1 NCGSVATI
9 TGNPQNMVI
18 GALSGISYPA
28 FSAALAPVALFG
40 LVAVVVII
48 RIVFRA
54 EFART
59 VQLTPEVSRGR
70 MHKGQVLKAV
80 VVCIGLAIAF
90 FAGVPVAK
98 AALIGGA
105 ILLLTR
111 AIKPERIYRVI
122 DGPLLFMFAGLFV
135 VVAGAEKT
143 LLSPDI
149 IASARNLGLDDVWR
163 LSGFTAVLS
172 NIMSNVPAVLALR
185 PFIPGLE
192 NPERAWLV
200 VAMSSTLAGNFTLLG
215 SVANLIVAE
224 QARAAGTTLS
234 FGAFFKVGL
243 PLTLI
248 TLAAGTAWLAFGF

>member
-1 NCGSVATI
+1 
-9 TGNPQNMVI
+9 M
-18 GALSGISYPA
+18 
-28 FSAALAPVALFG
+28 
-40 LVAVVVII
+40 
-48 RIVFRA
+48 
-54 EFART
+54 
-59 VQLTPEVSRGR
+59 
-70 MHKGQVLKAV
+70 
-80 VVCIGLAIAF
+80 VCIGLAIAF

-105 ILLLTR
+105 ILLVTR
-111 AIKPERIYRVI
+111 AIKPARIYREI
-122 DGPLLFMFAGLFV
+122 DGPLLFMFAGLFI

-149 IASARNLGLDDVWR
+149 IASAKNLGLDDVWR

-192 NPERAWLV
+192 DPERAWLV

-224 QARAAGTTLS
+224 YARVSGTPLS
-234 FGAFFKVGL
+234 FVAFFKVGL
-243 PLTLI
+243 PLTLV
-248 TLAAGTAWLAFGF
+248 TLLAGTAWLALGF